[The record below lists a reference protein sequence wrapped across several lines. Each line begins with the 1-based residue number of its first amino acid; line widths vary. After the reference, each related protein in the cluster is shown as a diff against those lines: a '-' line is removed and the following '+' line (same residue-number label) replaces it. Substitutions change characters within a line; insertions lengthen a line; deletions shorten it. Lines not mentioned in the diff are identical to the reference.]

1 MEDLVQLP
9 FSFQNSVYNY
19 LFFFGLISAGII
31 LARIITYALK
41 HVLIRAN
48 VYSAETFIP
57 RYRSVFT
64 ILFAT
69 IAANAGIGIL
79 KLPSKPDIIVDKVLH
94 LVLIYAVTHFLI
106 KSMSFLKLLLYHKF
120 DIDQVHNLQ
129 ERKARTQ
136 IDFLYKTGSVLL
148 ILISF
153 AIAMMSFTKVR
164 ELGTSILASA
174 GLAGIIIG
182 LAAQKSISNL
192 LAGIQIALTQP
203 IRLDDAVIVEDQ
215 FGKIE
220 EISLTY
226 VVIKIWNEKRM
237 IIPIS
242 YFIEKPFQNLTRT
255 SAQMLDTVTL
265 YADHSLPIDNIRIE
279 LKRILENEG
288 SSLWDKRVSAV
299 QLTDCSNSSIEVRI
313 LISADNSGA
322 AFDLRCLIREKLIE
336 YIRNNHP
343 DCLPKYRYMRET
355 ETKVSNL
362 I

>member
-1 MEDLVQLP
+1 MNLP
-9 FSFQNSVYNY
+9 FSFQSSVSNY
-19 LFFFGLISAGII
+19 LFFFGLIAAGII
-31 LARIITYALK
+31 LALIITHAVKL
-41 HVLIRAN
+41 VLIKAK

-57 RYRSVFT
+57 RYRSTFM
-64 ILFAT
+64 ILFVT

-79 KLPSKPDIIVDKVLH
+79 NLPPKPDIIIDKALY
-94 LVLIYAVTHFLI
+94 LILIYAVTHFLI
-106 KSMSFLKLLLYHKF
+106 KSMSVFKLILYHKF

-136 IDFLYKTGSVLL
+136 IDFLHKTGSV
-148 ILISF
+148 ILVMIAF
-153 AIAMMSFTKVR
+153 AIALMSFSKVR

-242 YFIEKPFQNLTRT
+242 YFIEKPFQNLTRN
-255 SAQMLDTVTL
+255 SSQMLDTVTI

-279 LKRILENEG
+279 LKR
-288 SSLWDKRVSAV
+288 
-299 QLTDCSNSSIEVRI
+299 
-313 LISADNSGA
+313 
-322 AFDLRCLIREKLIE
+322 
-336 YIRNNHP
+336 
-343 DCLPKYRYMRET
+343 
-355 ETKVSNL
+355 
-362 I
+362 

>member
-9 FSFQNSVYNY
+9 FSFQSTVYNY
-19 LFFFGLISAGII
+19 LFFFGLIIAGII
-31 LARIITYALK
+31 LALIITHALK
-41 HVLIRAN
+41 LVLIRSK

-57 RYRSVFT
+57 RYRYVFT

-79 KLPSKPDIIVDKVLH
+79 KLPHEPDVIIDKILY
-94 LVLIYAVTHFLI
+94 LILIYAITHFLI
-106 KSMSFLKLLLYHKF
+106 KSMSFLKLVLYHRF

-136 IDFLYKTGSVLL
+136 IDFLYKTGSV
-148 ILISF
+148 ILIMIAL
-153 AIAMMSFTKVR
+153 AIAMMSFSKVR

-192 LAGIQIALTQP
+192 LAGLQIALTQP
-203 IRLDDAVIVEDQ
+203 IRLDDGVIVEGEY
-215 FGKIE
+215 GKIE

-242 YFIEKPFQNLTRT
+242 YFLEKPFQNLTRN
-255 SAQMLDTVTL
+255 SAQMLDTVTI
-265 YADHSLPIDNIRIE
+265 YADHNLPIDKIRNE

-288 SSLWDKRVSAV
+288 STLWDKRVSAV

-313 LISADNSGA
+313 LISAENSGN
-322 AFDLRCLIREKLIE
+322 AFDLRCLVREKLIE
-336 YIRNNHP
+336 YIRNNHS
-343 DCLPKYRYMRET
+343 DCLPKYRYIRET
-355 ETKVSNL
+355 ENKLQS
-362 I
+362 